1 MKAKILLFVVCFT
14 LLAGFVWT
22 GSGLAYYYP
31 STANVPP
38 GLPPN
43 YNQVDISY
51 FLGTPILPLP
61 PPDDSGG
68 FYVYYDQGSWC
79 VANHIYSPGG
89 SMEQFHGCIL
99 AVMSQPPTQGVNVF
113 IEELELWGD
122 TSGYKCL
129 QQNDRWGWYP
139 WGDSLYEIWWDFSTK
154 EWKNGAGDPNDYIC
168 FKITGCAVDFNL
180 WSSGHERPWNEFTTS
195 RIWLGSEKVLLSSIP
210 GLSDTYPGI
219 DDAYQTAVGDPRDMP
234 NTTIFT
240 PKSSTPRSYNMHGL
254 INPTDTYSCTWAP
267 EYGERYA
274 GTFVYEGNG
283 VQFSTTSLCPSNRDP
298 KILITPDTSLFL
310 CAGDSVKIWIYAT
323 DPDAGDIIT
332 VEKISGMGTYTPQ
345 TGASPISDEFY
356 FHPDTG
362 GVYKF
367 IFRVTD
373 DQGAMDED
381 TSLVTVEFNLPPE
394 LTCPDD
400 GSVQAGEK
408 FISADFS
415 ASDPKCWPL
424 VTLCGIEPSATN
436 PPQIVGSHVEWQT
449 TCAEEGVYTICLE
462 VEDKCG
468 AKDTCYF
475 DVTVYNQPLYISC
488 PEDDSVLAPE
498 KFISSDF
505 AIAIPLDKSLPVSFC
520 GVIPAPVNQPTIVD
534 RHVEW
539 QTDCA
544 DAGKVFTICLQT
556 TGACETADSCSFQV
570 TVYNQQISIS
580 CPEND
585 SVHAQEKFIS
595 SDFVTD
601 IPLDKS
607 PVVSFC
613 GVTPAPVNQPTI
625 VDRHVE
631 WQTDCADA
639 GKVFT
644 ICLQTTGVCETADS
658 CSFQVTVY
666 NRPPQLTC
674 PEDGMVQGGAT
685 FVSGDFSASDPDGD
699 SAPVSFLDIDPP
711 AANDPTLVSDHVE
724 WVTTTGEDGDYI
736 IRLIATDPCGL
747 ADTCEFTVTVVNE
760 PTGDFSCPDD
770 DSVHAGELFVST
782 NYSLTYP
789 ECDPSSVEILDI
801 TPTPTHAPILVGYHV
816 EWPTTCD
823 EDGEYIIRLRTNQS
837 CSIEDTCSFIV
848 TVYNRPPEL
857 TCPDYGQ
864 VKPLGLF
871 ISTDFYFFD
880 PDGDNVL
887 VSLIG
892 IDPPALY
899 DPIIVEHHVEW
910 QTECIEGDY
919 IITLVVTDPCGLAD
933 TCDFMVTVAQDPVPD
948 FYIWIYPTVQYVS
961 QGQSAGY
968 LIELNSING
977 FAMPCSLYVSGM
989 PAPPYSAAFDDVVMT
1004 PTQYT
1009 NMTVFTL
1016 PQTDLGTYTLTVTGK
1031 EIDGYVAHST
1041 QVQLNVMELL
1051 GPADVEDDAG
1061 ISNTPKTFTL
1071 FQNMPNPFN
1080 PETQINYF
1088 LPIDCQISVTIYNL
1102 LGQKVRTLFEG
1113 YQTSG
1118 VQSLTWNGRSDQGEQ
1133 LSSGIY
1139 FYRLQADNFV
1149 ETKKMTL
1156 MK

>member
-1 MKAKILLFVVCFT
+1 MKAKILLFVICFT
-14 LLAGFVWT
+14 LLSGSVWT
-22 GSGLAYYYP
+22 GSGLAYYSP
-31 STANVPP
+31 STSNVPP
-38 GLPPN
+38 GPPPN
-43 YNQVDISY
+43 YNQVDVSY
-51 FLGTPILPLP
+51 FLGTPSIPLP

-99 AVMSQPPTQGVNVF
+99 AVMSQPPTLGINVF

-154 EWKNGAGDPNDYIC
+154 EWKNGTGDPNDYIC

-219 DDAYQTAVGDPRDMP
+219 DDAYQTAVGDPREMP

-240 PKSSTPRSYNMHGL
+240 PKSSTLRSYNKHGL
-254 INPTDTYSCTWAP
+254 INSTDSYSCTWAP

-298 KILITPDTSLFL
+298 QILITPDTSLFL
-310 CAGDSVKIWIYAT
+310 CAGDSVKIWIYAS
-323 DPDAGDIIT
+323 DSDAGDIIT
-332 VEKISGMGTYTPQ
+332 VEKAFGTGTYTPQ

-373 DQGAMDED
+373 NHGAVDED

-400 GSVQAGEK
+400 SSVQAGEK
-408 FISADFS
+408 FISSDFS
-415 ASDPKCWPL
+415 ASDPKCWPS

-436 PPQIVGSHVEWQT
+436 PPQIVENHVEWQT
-449 TCAEEGVYTICLE
+449 TCADEGDYTICLK

-468 AKDTCYF
+468 AMDICYF
-475 DVTVYNQPLYISC
+475 DVTVYNQQLYISC
-488 PEDDSVLAPE
+488 PEDDSVHAQD

-505 AIAIPLDKSLPVSFC
+505 AIAIPLEKSLP
-520 GVIPAPVNQPTIVD
+520 
-534 RHVEW
+534 
-539 QTDCA
+539 
-544 DAGKVFTICLQT
+544 
-556 TGACETADSCSFQV
+556 
-570 TVYNQQISIS
+570 
-580 CPEND
+580 
-585 SVHAQEKFIS
+585 
-595 SDFVTD
+595 
-601 IPLDKS
+601 
-607 PVVSFC
+607 VSFC

-631 WQTDCADA
+631 WQTECADT

-644 ICLQTTGVCETADS
+644 FCLQATGGCETADS

-674 PEDGMVQGGAT
+674 PDDGMIQAGDT
-685 FVSGDFSASDPDGD
+685 FFSSDFLVSDPDGD
-699 SAPVSFLDIDPP
+699 SAPVSLLDINPP
-711 AANDPTLVSDHVE
+711 ATNNPIVVSGYVE
-724 WVTTTGEDGDYI
+724 WVTTTSEDGDYI
-736 IRLIATDPCGL
+736 IRLMATDPCGL
-747 ADTCEFTVTVVNE
+747 TDICEFTVTVVNE

-782 NYSLTYP
+782 NFSLTYP

-857 TCPDYGQ
+857 TCPDYGH
-864 VKPLGLF
+864 VLPMGLF
-871 ISTDFYFFD
+871 ISTDFYTFD
-880 PDGDNVL
+880 PDGDDVI

-892 IDPPALY
+892 IDPPALH
-899 DPIIVEHHVEW
+899 DPVIVERHVEW
-910 QTECIEGDY
+910 QTECLEGDY
-919 IITLVVTDPCGLAD
+919 IITLVATDPCGLTD
-933 TCDFMVTVAQDPVPD
+933 TCDFMVTVSKDPVPD
-948 FYIWIYPTVQYVS
+948 FYIWIYPPVQYVS
-961 QGQSAGY
+961 QGQPAGY
-968 LIELNSING
+968 FVELNSTNG

-989 PAPPYSAAFDDVVMT
+989 PAPPYSAAFDNVVMT

-1016 PQTDLGTYTLTVTGK
+1016 PQTDIGTYTLTVTGK
-1031 EIDGYVAHST
+1031 EIGGYITHSK

-1051 GPADVEDDAG
+1051 GPADVEDEADNPNA
-1061 ISNTPKTFTL
+1061 PKTFTL

-1080 PETQINYF
+1080 PETQISYN
-1088 LPIDCQISVTIYNL
+1088 LTKDSQVSVTIYNL
-1102 LGQKVRTLFEG
+1102 LGQKVKTLFEG
-1113 YQTSG
+1113 YQSTG
-1118 VQSLTWNGRSDQGEQ
+1118 IQTLIWNGRNDQGEQ

-1139 FYRLQADNFV
+1139 FYRLQADNIV